1 VRIADIPVG
10 ARVFPDWNQLV
21 AASDVDVTVETMG
34 GTDEARQ
41 LVLASLK
48 QGKLVVTANKN
59 LGGLLRQPVCKRS

>member
-1 VRIADIPVG
+1 VKAEDIPAG
-10 ARVFPDWNQLV
+10 ARLFSDWNQLV

-48 QGKLVVTANKN
+48 QKTRGHCQQESFGHT
-59 LGGLLRQPVCKRS
+59 G